1 LSFIEFA
8 KNCSVHDSTEFSP
21 FKIVYGF
28 NPLTSIDLIYLPVDE
43 RVSLDGNRKAHMVK
57 TLHES
62 VQQQI
67 KKRNCVYAM
76 KANKGA
82 RTCCLSNR

>member
-21 FKIVYGF
+21 FEIVYGF

-57 TLHES
+57 TRKERFSTHRKSKLQPRGDEPF
-62 VQQQI
+62 QI
-67 KKRNCVYAM
+67 IERIND
-76 KANKGA
+76 NA
-82 RTCCLSNR
+82 R

>member
-1 LSFIEFA
+1 
-8 KNCSVHDSTEFSP
+8 VHDSTEFSP
-21 FKIVYGF
+21 FEIVYGF